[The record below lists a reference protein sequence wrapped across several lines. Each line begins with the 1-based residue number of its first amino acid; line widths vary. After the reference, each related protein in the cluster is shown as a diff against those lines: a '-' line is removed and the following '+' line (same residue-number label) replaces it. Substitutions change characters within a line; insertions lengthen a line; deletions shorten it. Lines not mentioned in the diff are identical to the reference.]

1 MKKQGSIIVEAIA
14 SIMILSLTTTFIVS
28 ACMQNSK
35 ILKERIL
42 CEEANRAVANLINE
56 FKYNISSEEIEK
68 MLENGQ
74 IGFRYNRDFST
85 KLLSSDV
92 ENLENGEEIWIS
104 KVSDEEIGLKLK
116 IVANIRNDE
125 IETSIEKEF
134 TKSWWMDEIQR

>member
-35 ILKERIL
+35 TLKERIL

-74 IGFRYNRDFST
+74 IGFRYDRDFST
-85 KLLSSDV
+85 KLLSSNV

-125 IETSIEKEF
+125 IVTIIEKEF

>member
-74 IGFRYNRDFST
+74 IGFRYNRDFSS
-85 KLLSSDV
+85 KLLSSNV

>member
-85 KLLSSDV
+85 KLLSSNV

>member
-85 KLLSSDV
+85 KLLSSNV

-104 KVSDEEIGLKLK
+104 KVSDQEIGLKLK